1 MKISEAWIELKKTI
15 KSLIYHGRR
24 LGEVEQKLNLIAS
37 QNHGLDLRFNDTQAR
52 IEILESRLATLRLD
66 IVNEQKKAELRIMGA
81 LSRAAAGRPVI
92 ESICP
97 VPMPIDARSV
107 LEEFEVLNP
116 ALFPIW
122 RELFENGAK
131 AYAETKIG
139 NCSHND
145 LEPALLFRDVIDS
158 FAKGTVL
165 DIGCGPYDIPSYL
178 KSFSPQSICGLEPL
192 PLLVKPSYC
201 VERGFG
207 ERIPWK
213 DASFD
218 NVVSGAALDH
228 AFSVDKTLAEVKRV
242 LKSNGKFF
250 LWIASIPGAEE
261 FVETK
266 AEYTPID
273 SFHVFHFD
281 QKWLDLKLDAVF
293 KRLEKFVIHDAQYD
307 HVFYVLEN
315 TAP

>member
-1 MKISEAWIELKKTI
+1 MRIFEIWREFKKTV
-15 KSLIYHGRR
+15 KSLIYHDRR
-24 LGEVEQKLNLIAS
+24 LGEFEKKLNFIS
-37 QNHGLDLRFNDTQAR
+37 GQNHDLALRF
-52 IEILESRLATLRLD
+52 ESQLATLRFDL
-66 IVNEQKKAELRIMGA
+66 INEQKKAEIRLMGA
-81 LSRAAAGRPVI
+81 LSRAAAVRTVM
-92 ESICP
+92 EDVCP
-97 VPMPIDARSV
+97 TPMPIDAGGV
-107 LEEFEVLNP
+107 LAEFEVLNP

-122 RELFENGAK
+122 RELFENGAE

-145 LEPALLFRDVIDS
+145 LESALLFRDVIDT
-158 FAKGTVL
+158 FARGTAL

-192 PLLVKPSYC
+192 PLLVAPSYC

-207 ERIPWK
+207 ERIPWG

-242 LKSNGKFF
+242 LKPKGKFF
-250 LWIASIPGAEE
+250 LWIASIPGSEE
-261 FVETK
+261 FVENNSK
-266 AEYTPID
+266 YIPID
-273 SFHVFHFD
+273 KFHVFHFD
-281 QKWLDLKLDAVF
+281 QKWLDPKLDIAF
-293 KRLEKFVIHDAQYD
+293 KRLEKFVIHSAQFD

-315 TAP
+315 Y